1 MTLFSSPLETGSRL
15 TSHFGQRWGI
25 LHAGT
30 DYAPPEPGQTR
41 RPVLA
46 VADAVVRRVGRGN
59 GRADASGVPY
69 HSGLYVWLDH
79 GNIGGDRMRTYYGH
93 LDEYVVKPGE
103 SVKAGQLIGY
113 MGGSGAN
120 GSNDFAIHL
129 HFGVA
134 QNHDRPTHAAAS
146 FGDPGWINANVWL
159 KGKGITVGWTEPLDA
174 DIIVPAATKPQPTPS
189 TPEAGQRES
198 GHVRSEAS
206 IRAICIKAGHGTG
219 KETTGLLIERYQS
232 RQKAPFTLVHDR
244 VWGPRTEE
252 HYRWT
257 VKLQSAMNR
266 WKGGK
271 ITVHGDY
278 GDATVARVYNL
289 QARNSGVGGPYHGY
303 AIDSIPG
310 PVFCRMLGIPPH
322 P

>member
-15 TSHFGQRWGI
+15 TSHFGQRWGV

-30 DYAPPEPGQTR
+30 DYGPPEPGQTR

-46 VADAVVRRVGRGN
+46 VADGVVRRVGRGN

-79 GNIGGDRMRTYYGH
+79 GLIGGDRMRTYYGH

-134 QNHDRPTHAAAS
+134 QNHDRPTRAAAN
-146 FGDPGWINANVWL
+146 FGDPGWINANEWL

-174 DIIVPAATKPQPTPS
+174 DIVVPVATKPKPTTG
-189 TPEAGQRES
+189 TPEVGQGGS
-198 GHVRSEAS
+198 SDHVRSEAS
-206 IRAICIKAGHGTG
+206 IRVICIKAGHGDNRTS
-219 KETTGLLIERYQS
+219 TGLLIERYQH
-232 RQKAPFTLVHDR
+232 RQFDPFQLPWDR
-244 VWGPRTEE
+244 HWGTRTEN

-257 VKLQSAMNR
+257 LKLQAALNR
-266 WKGGK
+266 WKGNK
-271 ITVHGDY
+271 ISVDGDY
-278 GDATVARVYNL
+278 RGATVSRVRDW
-289 QARNSGVGGPYHGY
+289 QERNRYGVYKGY
-303 AIDSIPG
+303 RIDGIPG
-310 PVFCRMLGIPPH
+310 PVVCRILGIPTH